1 MSPRKHSQSTPD
13 GSRLALREPAQDSW
27 YRTTVNRGFQ
37 ATGTLMSRLVQ
48 NISLSIALKMLR
60 FLVPPSDSVY
70 PSRDS
75 RFRRS
80 FYQPLQKNPPRLTKE
95 GYIRAL
101 ELYGRE
107 DKLLDSLPSSA
118 ARFNQWK
125 RDNPGDLAEYRRY
138 ANRRDYDW
146 ENGSVDKNSFYT
158 SYIRDES
165 PEVSQENL
173 TAPLTMP
180 RSQDQETGLDNVTEA
195 PRVERSVGNMAW
207 KDGKAEANTAGV
219 AYIATAAMNALR
231 HVVENGDTI
240 EGRDLEIAQES
251 VDYVSAENMEQFRI
265 YLGNFVQGGN
275 PSGGLRN
282 RWLEEEE
289 EVAPLPVQRRLF
301 GEASTPSR
309 KRQSSLFQ
317 ELQAEDESE
326 HEVAGRV
333 RGNARE
339 QSEMPYILEDC
350 WEVAGESIPVSV
362 LYANGQALPLR
373 DTNVAKLLGRFHE
386 AVIKEGQMNVTLA
399 KSMNMLGIPAAAI
412 LRPGP
417 AVAYLTGQRAI
428 KALDA
433 SSKCSKLAQRSAA
446 RKLVMEAVGFYDKHG
461 YTQISKRMPALFQ
474 FPGLP
479 TYAESKTCTTKLTT
493 NGQANFNAPNEKGD
507 VPVHQV
513 GPPSEG
519 EDNGESS
526 GDSSSDE

>member
-1 MSPRKHSQSTPD
+1 
-13 GSRLALREPAQDSW
+13 
-27 YRTTVNRGFQ
+27 
-37 ATGTLMSRLVQ
+37 
-48 NISLSIALKMLR
+48 MLR
-60 FLVPPSDSVY
+60 FLVPPSDGVY

-75 RFRRS
+75 RFRYS
-80 FYQPLQKNPPRLTKE
+80 FYQQLQRNPPRLTKE

-118 ARFNQWK
+118 SRFNQWK

-138 ANRRDYDW
+138 ANTRDYDW
-146 ENGSVDKNSFYT
+146 ENGSVDKSSFYT

-165 PEVSQENL
+165 PEVSQENP

-180 RSQDQETGLDNVTEA
+180 RSQDQENGLDNVTEA
-195 PRVERSVGNMAW
+195 PRVERSV
-207 KDGKAEANTAGV
+207 
-219 AYIATAAMNALR
+219 
-231 HVVENGDTI
+231 
-240 EGRDLEIAQES
+240 
-251 VDYVSAENMEQFRI
+251 SAENMQQFRI

-282 RWLEEEE
+282 RWLEEEQE
-289 EVAPLPVQRRLF
+289 AAPLPVQRRLF

-309 KRQSSLFQ
+309 KRPSSLLQ

-326 HEVAGRV
+326 HEDAGRV
-333 RGNARE
+333 RGNARD

-362 LYANGQALPLR
+362 LCANGQALPLR
-373 DTNVAKLLGRFHE
+373 DTDVAKLLGKFHE
-386 AVIKEGQMNVTLA
+386 AVIKESQMNVTLA

-417 AVAYLTGQRAI
+417 AVAYLTGEGAV

-433 SSKCSKLAQRSAA
+433 SSTCSKLAQRSAA

-474 FPGLP
+474 LSGPP
-479 TYAESKTCTTKLTT
+479 TYAESKASATKLTI

-507 VPVHQV
+507 VPAHQV

-519 EDNGESS
+519 ENNGESS
-526 GDSSSDE
+526 SDDASDD

>member
-1 MSPRKHSQSTPD
+1 
-13 GSRLALREPAQDSW
+13 
-27 YRTTVNRGFQ
+27 
-37 ATGTLMSRLVQ
+37 
-48 NISLSIALKMLR
+48 MLR
-60 FLVPPSDSVY
+60 FLVPPSDGVY
-70 PSRDS
+70 PSKDS
-75 RFRRS
+75 LFRRS

-101 ELYGRE
+101 QLYGRE
-107 DKLLDSLPSSA
+107 DHLLDSLKSSV
-118 ARFNQWK
+118 ARFNQWR

-138 ANRRDYDW
+138 ANKRDYDW
-146 ENGSVDKNSFYT
+146 ERGSVDKNSFYT
-158 SYIRDES
+158 SYIQDEG

-180 RSQDQETGLDNVTEA
+180 RSQDQENGLDNVTEA
-195 PRVERSVGNMAW
+195 PRMERS
-207 KDGKAEANTAGV
+207 
-219 AYIATAAMNALR
+219 
-231 HVVENGDTI
+231 
-240 EGRDLEIAQES
+240 
-251 VDYVSAENMEQFRI
+251 VSAENMQQFRI

-282 RWLEEEE
+282 RWLEEEQE
-289 EVAPLPVQRRLF
+289 AVPLPVQRRLF

-326 HEVAGRV
+326 HEVAGGV

-386 AVIKEGQMNVTLA
+386 AVIKEGQMNITLA

-417 AVAYLTGQRAI
+417 AVAYLTGQGAI

-446 RKLVMEAVGFYDKHG
+446 RKLVMEAVEFYDKHG
-461 YTQISKRMPALFQ
+461 YTQISKRMPALFH
-474 FPGLP
+474 FSGLP
-479 TYAESKTCTTKLTT
+479 TYAKSKTSDTKLTT
-493 NGQANFNAPNEKGD
+493 NDQASFNAPNEKGD
-507 VPVHQV
+507 VPAHQG
-513 GPPSEG
+513 GPPAAPPGEG

-526 GDSSSDE
+526 GNDASDN

>member
-1 MSPRKHSQSTPD
+1 
-13 GSRLALREPAQDSW
+13 
-27 YRTTVNRGFQ
+27 
-37 ATGTLMSRLVQ
+37 
-48 NISLSIALKMLR
+48 MLR
-60 FLVPPSDSVY
+60 FLVPPSDGVY

-80 FYQPLQKNPPRLTKE
+80 FYQPLQKSPPQLTKE

-101 ELYGRE
+101 QLYGRE
-107 DKLLDSLPSSA
+107 EKLLDSLPSSA
-118 ARFNQWK
+118 SRFHQWK

-138 ANRRDYDW
+138 ANKRDYDW
-146 ENGSVDKNSFYT
+146 EHGSVDKNSFYT
-158 SYIRDES
+158 SYIQDES
-165 PEVSQENL
+165 PEVSKENL
-173 TAPLTMP
+173 TSPLTMP
-180 RSQDQETGLDNVTEA
+180 RSQDQETRIDNATAA
-195 PRVERSVGNMAW
+195 PRVERSVGNMTW
-207 KDGKAEANTAGV
+207 KDGKAEANAAGV
-219 AYIATAAMNALR
+219 AYIASVAMNALR
-231 HVVENGDTI
+231 HVVENGSTI

-309 KRQSSLFQ
+309 KRQSRLFQ

-386 AVIKEGQMNVTLA
+386 AVTKEGQMNVTLA

-417 AVAYLTGQRAI
+417 AVAYLTGEGAI

-433 SSKCSKLAQRSAA
+433 SSKCSKLAQPSAA

-461 YTQISKRMPALFQ
+461 YTQISKRMPALFH
-474 FPGLP
+474 FSGLP
-479 TYAESKTCTTKLTT
+479 TYAKSKTSDTKLTT

-507 VPVHQV
+507 VTVHQR
-513 GPPSEG
+513 GPPAAPPAEG

-526 GDSSSDE
+526 GDDASDN